1 MKEDKNKKTNKRSFY
16 FQDYDHYIINK
27 IKNEKLIINQD
38 RVYLLFFVFFCL
50 IFIFATKIFFIS
62 LKNLESKN
70 YVKNYPVF
78 QTIRNDILDRNGDPI
93 ARNVLVYH
101 AGIKPNLIKDKK
113 KFLIKIKLLY
123 PELDYL
129 TFENNLKK
137 INIFI

>member
-78 QTIRNDILDRNGDPI
+78 QTIRNEHQKTYLLRKKSLGTFIL
-93 ARNVLVYH
+93 
-101 AGIKPNLIKDKK
+101 
-113 KFLIKIKLLY
+113 
-123 PELDYL
+123 PE
-129 TFENNLKK
+129 
-137 INIFI
+137 I